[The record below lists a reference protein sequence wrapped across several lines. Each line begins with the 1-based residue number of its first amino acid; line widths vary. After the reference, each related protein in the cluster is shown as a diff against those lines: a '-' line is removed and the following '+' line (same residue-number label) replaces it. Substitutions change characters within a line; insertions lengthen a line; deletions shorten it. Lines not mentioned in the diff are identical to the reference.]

1 MNVVQDMSVYV
12 RKVQFKLH
20 ESYPNPIR
28 SELKFKCDA
37 VLVNIEFSTNSFNEA
52 AIRDKRDWLG

>member
-1 MNVVQDMSVYV
+1 MHFLHVFVVQDMSVYV

-28 SELKFKCDA
+28 SGLKFKSDILLVYWYYR
-37 VLVNIEFSTNSFNEA
+37 VLH
-52 AIRDKRDWLG
+52 

>member
-28 SELKFKCDA
+28 SGLKFKYDA
-37 VLVNIEFSTNSFNEA
+37 VLVNIELCTNSFNKA
-52 AIRDKRDWLG
+52 TI